1 MNVYDFDNTI
11 YRGESAF
18 DFFLFCI
25 RRRPQLIRVVLPVL
39 RDIISYKTCRMP
51 WERFCERGRYYT
63 ETFFTLFDDIPSL
76 VSDFW
81 DKHEHKIKP
90 FYEKIRRQDD
100 VIVTANV
107 DVLVEEI
114 FRRMGIEN
122 YITSKFDLSEGRL
135 TQICFSDNKVRLFSK
150 TYGSVIDA
158 FYTDSAN
165 DAPLMELAR
174 EVYKVKGNK
183 IIKTLE
189 KKCR

>member
-25 RRRPQLIRVVLPVL
+25 RRKKQLIKVVLPVM
-39 RDIISYKTCRMP
+39 RDIVSYKTCHMS
-51 WERFCERGRYYT
+51 WDKFCERGRYYT

-81 DKHEHKIKP
+81 DSHEHKIKP
-90 FYEKIRRQDD
+90 FYEKVRKPDD

-122 YITSKFDLSEGRL
+122 YITSKFDLSQGRL
-135 TQICFSDNKVRLFSK
+135 TQICFSDNKVKLFTE
-150 TYGSVIDA
+150 TYGSVIDS
-158 FYTDSAN
+158 FYTDSDN
-165 DAPLMELAR
+165 DAPLMKLAK
-174 EVYKVKGNK
+174 EVYKVSGNK
-183 IIKTLE
+183 IIKILE
-189 KKCR
+189 KR

>member
-25 RRRPQLIRVVLPVL
+25 RRKRQLVKVVLPVL
-39 RDIISYKTCRMP
+39 RDVISYKTCRMP
-51 WERFCERGRYYT
+51 WEKFCERGKYYT
-63 ETFFTLFDDIPSL
+63 ETFFTLFDDIPQL
-76 VSDFW
+76 VADFW
-81 DKHEHKIKP
+81 DEHEHKIKP
-90 FYEKIRRQDD
+90 FYENIRKPDD

-122 YITSKFDLSEGRL
+122 YITSKFDLSQGRL
-135 TQICFSDNKVRLFSK
+135 TQICFSQNKVKLFSE

-165 DAPLMELAR
+165 DAPLMKLAK
-174 EVYKVKGNK
+174 EVYMVRGNK

-189 KKCR
+189 KNC